1 MRVGGKSSGVGSTQ
15 GVGAAKGPMV
25 GATSSVQANA
35 APLGAD
41 ALSVSGTAHF
51 IAVARAHLARIPDI
65 RMAKVAALKSK
76 LDNDE
81 YHPDGEAVA
90 DGLVKEHTPPRSG
103 A

>member
-1 MRVGGKSSGVGSTQ
+1 MRVGSKASGVGATQ
-15 GVGAAKGPMV
+15 GVGSAKGPA
-25 GATSSVQANA
+25 GSGTGVQAAGGA
-35 APLGAD
+35 AGAD

-65 RMAKVAALKSK
+65 RTAKVSALKSK

-90 DGLVKEHTPPRSG
+90 DGLVNEHMPPRRG
-103 A
+103 F